1 LILKGPSGAGKTA
14 TISALATA
22 MDFEVTEWTNPIN
35 SDYSSGGYVSMS
47 AYFDDFLGRS
57 GKFGSLTLTGGGPS
71 GDYPTQAC
79 PSSLPESNKKS
90 IILLEEFPTTFM
102 SASTALRSFRSN
114 ILQHLAASPRT
125 NAVTPII
132 IIITETRQNAT
143 VASDD
148 SFTAHR
154 LLGSDIATHPSSTTI
169 EFNPI
174 AATLLTKAL
183 DLVVRKEAR
192 SSGRRRI
199 PGPSTLKR
207 LGEVGDVRS
216 AIGSLE
222 FLCLRANDGDDWG
235 GRVASK
241 GRKGVSTLTK
251 LERESLEMV
260 TQRESS
266 LGIFHAV
273 GKVVYNKRE
282 APPAAD
288 FLPQTSEH
296 LQRYDRPMVSQILV
310 DELLNEIGTDVN
322 TFIAALHEN
331 YILSCESPSFT
342 DSFNGCIDALSDSD
356 LLSLDRAVRFNS
368 SGRGSDSLR
377 QDEIAFHV
385 AVRGLLFELPYP
397 VKRRAADAGA
407 KGRGDVFKMFWPS
420 SMRVGRRRD
429 EIESLVDL
437 WHERRRAEP
446 GLSLS
451 STGNHE
457 AAAHRPM
464 NENPS
469 DQNKPHAEPFRT
481 GISSTHDELILERLP
496 YTAKILPGNSELE
509 RITKIDG
516 IEKATDEDDTEISDP
531 NSKPRVAKGGGDS
544 ERNVEKVAAAGLPN
558 GVVTKL
564 WLSDDDI
571 EDD

>member
-1 LILKGPSGAGKTA
+1 
-14 TISALATA
+14 
-22 MDFEVTEWTNPIN
+22 
-35 SDYSSGGYVSMS
+35 MS
-47 AYFDDFLGRS
+47 ACFDDFLGRS
-57 GKFGSLTLTGGGPS
+57 GKFGSLTLTGRGPS
-71 GDYPTQAC
+71 AEYLTQAL
-79 PSSLPESNKKS
+79 PGSLPQTNKKS
-90 IILLEEFPTTFM
+90 IILLEEFPTTLM

-125 NAVTPII
+125 NAVIPII

-143 VASDD
+143 VTLEE

-154 LLGSDIATHPSSTTI
+154 LLGSDITTHPSSTTI

-174 AATLLTKAL
+174 ATTLLTKAL

-199 PGPSTLKR
+199 PGPSVLKR

-241 GRKGVSTLTK
+241 GKKGVSTLTK

-260 TQRESS
+260 TQREAS

-282 APPAAD
+282 APPAAHI
-288 FLPQTSEH
+288 FPYTSEH
-296 LQRYDRPMVSQILV
+296 LQRYDGPMVSQVSV
-310 DELLNEIGTDVN
+310 DELLNELGTDVN

-342 DSFNGCIDALSDSD
+342 KFFNGCIDALSDSD
-356 LLSLDRAVRFNS
+356 LLTLDKAVRFNS
-368 SGRGSDSLR
+368 SGGGSESQR

-397 VKRRAADAGA
+397 VKRNAADAGA
-407 KGRGDVFKMFWPS
+407 KSRGDMLKMSWPS

-437 WHERRRAEP
+437 WHERRRTQP

-457 AAAHRPM
+457 AAAPRPM
-464 NENPS
+464 YENPS
-469 DQNKPHAEPFRT
+469 AQNKPHAEPFRA

-496 YTAKILPGNSELE
+496 YAAKILPGNSELE

-516 IEKATDEDDTEISDP
+516 MEKATDEDDTAIPDSD
-531 NSKPRVAKGGGDS
+531 SKPRVAKGRRDS
-544 ERNVEKVAAAGLPN
+544 GRNVESVAAGLPS